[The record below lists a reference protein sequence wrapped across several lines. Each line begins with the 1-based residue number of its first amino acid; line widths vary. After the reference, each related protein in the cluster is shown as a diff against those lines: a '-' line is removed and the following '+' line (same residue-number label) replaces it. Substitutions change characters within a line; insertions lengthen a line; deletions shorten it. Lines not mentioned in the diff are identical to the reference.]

1 MGRDEILPTYRVP
14 ALVRAPHGWGG
25 PDRNRTDDLIH
36 AMDALYQ
43 LSYGPGPKRC

>member
-1 MGRDEILPTYRVP
+1 MSD
-14 ALVRAPHGWGG
+14 GG

-43 LSYGPGPKRC
+43 LSYGPGTNDANKKGPRRDGAADY